1 LTDNPKVC
9 PFCKVDLMHYAFPAS
24 RSYGAPSSTSSP
36 FAPEAEVPPA
46 GAEKLDVS
54 SLQFTP
60 SSGLQDS
67 GPRKFIDKRLPR
79 CPFCRTKEPQW
90 EYATV
95 TGWLN
100 RANFRCQK
108 CLGVLSVPSESLASW
123 RNPTR
128 LFGNIGLSE
137 YLRVEGVGNSPGMD
151 GEASRL
157 VGGEFPV
164 ERLRMWAERSD
175 VQLPGLAG

>member
-1 LTDNPKVC
+1 
-9 PFCKVDLMHYAFPAS
+9 MHYAFPAS

-60 SSGLQDS
+60 SSSLQDS

-128 LFGNIGLSE
+128 LFGGIGLSE